1 MTPPDE
7 DFVKLYLSY
16 TEKTECPTF
25 FHRWVAITSL
35 SGYIITK
42 EDLLFMVHN
51 PRCVSTMLEAL
62 TPRTV
67 SWDVTTL
74 LNPAHKDI
82 SKEEF
87 EAKYL
92 NYWEPES
99 DDSTR

>member
-1 MTPPDE
+1 MYAIINNKLVACNPLNCRGLH
-7 DFVKLYLSY
+7 VKNSR
-16 TEKTECPTF
+16 PT
-25 FHRWVAITSL
+25 
-35 SGYIITK
+35 GYIITK